1 MSILDGSRQAAAAPC
16 SRGTVAEFRGPGGA
30 SLPPAS
36 AAPTSLQMA
45 AGMAAAMDRLQQG
58 ALLIDPTGVIHWQ
71 NGAAVAAMSTGD
83 WVERDRRFVIKD
95 AQAQRRLRAF
105 LAAAPGRRALRE
117 AQLAL
122 GVDRSP
128 QLPRVLLLVVPLE
141 PVWPVRPSTSLFAV
155 FIHDS
160 QGQRRIS
167 AQVLTELYGLTRS
180 QADLVVRLFEGRSL
194 AEAAGELDIEV
205 HTARVELRTI
215 LAQCAARSQAE
226 LLQLLA
232 LGPRI

>member
-16 SRGTVAEFRGPGGA
+16 SRGAVAEFRGPGGA
-30 SLPPAS
+30 GLPPGS

-45 AGMAAAMDRLQQG
+45 AAMAAAMDRLQQG
-58 ALLIDPTGVIHWQ
+58 TLLIDPAGVIHWQ

-117 AQLAL
+117 ARLAL

-128 QLPRVLLLVVPLE
+128 QLVVPLE

-155 FIHDS
+155 FIHDP

-167 AQVLTELYGLTRS
+167 ARVLTELYGLTGS

-215 LAQCAARSQAE
+215 LAQCGARSQAE

>member
-1 MSILDGSRQAAAAPC
+1 MSILDGSRQTAIAADSRVTGGDDGGRPLAGPGAESPAPSALQLAAA
-16 SRGTVAEFRGPGGA
+16 
-30 SLPPAS
+30 
-36 AAPTSLQMA
+36 MA
-45 AGMAAAMDRLQQG
+45 ATMDRLQQG
-58 ALLIDPTGVIHWQ
+58 TVLIDRAGAIHWQ
-71 NGAAVAAMSTGD
+71 NNAAVAAMSTGS

-95 AQAQRRLRAF
+95 AQAQRRLQAF
-105 LAAAPGRRALRE
+105 LAATPGRRALRE
-117 AQLAL
+117 ARLAL

-167 AQVLTELYGLTRS
+167 AQVLTGLYGLTRP

-215 LAQCAARSQAE
+215 LAQCGARSQAE